1 MTETDVRIVEQNTH
15 FIHYLYELLRL
26 VEEGVPVSTLVT
38 MGMSAENNH
47 TADMERRI
55 ADKMQM
61 LCKRYK
67 ERCKCLFGV
76 GDYIRCYKGYNEF
89 GETFRV
95 ADFTRVEN
103 DGYYYDAVIL
113 VKDKDDAQLLVVPTD
128 VVNSNY
134 DLIKDGEGKDKA

>member
-38 MGMSAENNH
+38 MGVSAENNH

-76 GDYIRCYKGYNEF
+76 GDYIRCYKGYHESGNI
-89 GETFRV
+89 FRIV
-95 ADFTRVEN
+95 DFTRVEN